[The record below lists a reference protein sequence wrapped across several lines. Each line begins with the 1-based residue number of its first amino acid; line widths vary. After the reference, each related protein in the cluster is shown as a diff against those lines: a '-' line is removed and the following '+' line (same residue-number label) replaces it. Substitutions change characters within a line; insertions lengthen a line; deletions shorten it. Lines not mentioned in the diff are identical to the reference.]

1 MWDAVR
7 EQYRAELSRSTGP
20 EVVRRR
26 ERKPERVE
34 QLSYRPPINT
44 TYSLE
49 VHVIACERSLDVLFA
64 DLSAARCLRNK
75 YQRLFI
81 HVDAC
86 GVDSVL
92 EQAKAY
98 QWPCGDTTVRAAEQ
112 RRGLREMWF
121 SVWDFM
127 HERYLAHGDAAALVL
142 EDDMTV
148 SPAYAEWL
156 QSAFDRIRE
165 STYVLGASLSPIR
178 VIEVSKPFARWNG
191 NREVAGRTYLA
202 AMPSSWGGA
211 YWNSMAGPFMRYAR
225 ARMKYHNY
233 EAEAASSSDFSGGN
247 DPYAQL
253 ELQPKEIEIPG
264 LRSNVWPYSW
274 KKHLIE
280 FMYANGFV
288 MAYPNL
294 PQEAGYATSRCLE
307 GVHTGSS
314 ATNPRIAPLVES
326 LTLDDDDPDMRHI
339 KERPAVRFG
348 LAVNEWPV
356 LDMAMA
362 PTSLRLLSR
371 MGQSFLNKVPHWG
384 KHDYSDLLER
394 WAVPQCILDRWLSA
408 PTRPGERPKHLLYQP
423 QYGVDNQMVAFTHA
437 SVLAASLGRTLIAPP
452 LQFPSACATTGPG
465 ASRCNLTLPLCPCPY
480 PYP

>member
-1 MWDAVR
+1 MADTLGEPLAPEETEPAVAHVWDAVR

-191 NREVAGRTYLA
+191 NREVAGRTYLS

-233 EAEAASSSDFSGGN
+233 EAEAASSSDFSGGTH
-247 DPYAQL
+247 P
-253 ELQPKEIEIPG
+253 
-264 LRSNVWPYSW
+264 WP
-274 KKHLIE
+274 
-280 FMYANGFV
+280 
-288 MAYPNL
+288 
-294 PQEAGYATSRCLE
+294 
-307 GVHTGSS
+307 
-314 ATNPRIAPLVES
+314 
-326 LTLDDDDPDMRHI
+326 
-339 KERPAVRFG
+339 
-348 LAVNEWPV
+348 
-356 LDMAMA
+356 
-362 PTSLRLLSR
+362 
-371 MGQSFLNKVPHWG
+371 
-384 KHDYSDLLER
+384 
-394 WAVPQCILDRWLSA
+394 
-408 PTRPGERPKHLLYQP
+408 
-423 QYGVDNQMVAFTHA
+423 
-437 SVLAASLGRTLIAPP
+437 
-452 LQFPSACATTGPG
+452 
-465 ASRCNLTLPLCPCPY
+465 
-480 PYP
+480 